1 MTVEFAGTA
10 KPPPPMVF
18 DRGVRIEIWSD
29 VVCPWCYI
37 GKRNLDLALQGFA
50 HRDETDVVFRS
61 FQLDPSAPEEPT
73 SAVDHLAQRYGGG
86 REQALSMMR
95 QVTAVAA
102 GAGLEFNLENSLT
115 GQTLDA
121 HRVLH
126 LAADHDR
133 QPAMAE
139 AIFSAHFTQSRS
151 VFDHDSL
158 GLLALEA
165 GLPAEGVRETLTSS
179 AYTDQVERDIAQA
192 QAYGISAVPFFV
204 FDQTYGVSGAQPPE
218 VLADVLD
225 KAWAR

>member
-1 MTVEFAGTA
+1 
-10 KPPPPMVF
+10 MVF

-37 GKRNLDLALQGFA
+37 GKRNLDLALDGFA
-50 HRDETDVVFRS
+50 HRDQTEVVFRS
-61 FQLDPSAPEEPT
+61 FQLDPSAPQDPT
-73 SAVDHLAQRYGGG
+73 PAVDHLAARYGGG
-86 REQALSMMR
+86 REQALSMIR

-102 GAGLEFNLENSLT
+102 GAGLEFHLEDSLT

-126 LAADHDR
+126 LAADHDT

-158 GLLALEA
+158 SALAVEA
-165 GLPAEGVRETLTSS
+165 GLPAEGVRETLAGS
-179 AYTDQVERDIAQA
+179 AYTEQVQRDIAQA
-192 QAYGISAVPFFV
+192 QVYGISAVPFFV
-204 FDQTYGVSGAQPPE
+204 IDQTYGVSGAQPPE
-218 VLADVLD
+218 VLTDVLE
-225 KAWAR
+225 KAWAS